1 MQNGDN
7 FTNHLLYI
15 QITYVYKIEQMCY
28 NIIYNNETGL
38 DIKEGRCL
46 DEIIVSIIGLAGS
59 AIGSMCGIA
68 LNSKLTQYRLK
79 ELEKHVEK
87 HNSLIERTYELEE
100 RAVVHEEKLKS
111 AARRIEVLERAAQKN
126 YN

>member
-1 MQNGDN
+1 MN
-7 FTNHLLYI
+7 L
-15 QITYVYKIEQMCY
+15 
-28 NIIYNNETGL
+28 
-38 DIKEGRCL
+38 KEDRYL

-111 AARRIEVLERAAQKN
+111 AARRIEVLERAVQKN